1 MAAKLLTILLSG
13 YLLWGSSHALCV
25 YAQTT
30 AAADKPQETAAAD
43 PMNKPFTPPAPV
55 IEIKRLEAEEPVY
68 SIELRNVDLID
79 LFRVMAH
86 DYSLNMVVDSDVSG
100 TLTASFTNVSLEE
113 ALQTIAEMSNL
124 VVRKKGNII
133 RISLNLVTKTFTL
146 KNIEANKLL
155 SGQRAATGTAAGAA
169 TGTAAGAATGTAAGA
184 AALPGAAAASGT
196 AATTSLSNIYDLL
209 SDKGKILVGNQPNSI
224 MVIDY
229 PVNIEKVSMY
239 LDAVDLRMSSR
250 VFKLKY
256 LKAGEVVGDQ
266 QPGSSAAA
274 QTGSGGVPA
283 K

>member
-1 MAAKLLTILLSG
+1 MAAKLLTILLSS
-13 YLLWGSSHALCV
+13 YLLFGSSCV
-25 YAQTT
+25 ICARAQT
-30 AAADKPQETAAAD
+30 APAADKPQETAAAD
-43 PMNKPFTPPAPV
+43 PMNKPLTPPAPV

-86 DYSLNMVVDSDVSG
+86 DYSLNMVVDSDVTG

-124 VVRKKGNII
+124 VVKKKGNII
-133 RISLNLVTKTFTL
+133 RISLNLVTKTFIL
-146 KNIEANKLL
+146 KNIEAGKLL
-155 SGQRAATGTAAGAA
+155 SGQRST
-169 TGTAAGAATGTAAGA
+169 
-184 AALPGAAAASGT
+184 PGSSAASG
-196 AATTSLSNIYDLL
+196 ASSLSNIYDLL
-209 SDKGKILVGNQPNSI
+209 SIKGKILVGNQPNSI

-256 LKAGEVVGDQ
+256 LKAGEVVGDL
-266 QPGSSAAA
+266 QPGSPAAGQAAGGSA
-274 QTGSGGVPA
+274 

>member
-1 MAAKLLTILLSG
+1 MAAKLLTILLSS
-13 YLLWGSSHALCV
+13 YLLWGSGYELCV
-25 YAQTT
+25 WAQTA
-30 AAADKPQETAAAD
+30 AAADKPQENAAAD
-43 PMNKPFTPPAPV
+43 IMNKPLTPPAPV

-86 DYSLNMVVDSDVSG
+86 DYSLNMVVDSEVSG

-155 SGQRAATGTAAGAA
+155 SGQRTATAA
-169 TGTAAGAATGTAAGA
+169 
-184 AALPGAAAASGT
+184 PGAAAAP
-196 AATTSLSNIYDLL
+196 AAAAASSLSNIYDLL
-209 SDKGKILVGNQPNSI
+209 SNKGKILVGNQPNSI

-229 PVNIEKVSMY
+229 PINIDKISAY
-239 LDAVDLRMSSR
+239 LDAVDLSMSSR

>member
-1 MAAKLLTILLSG
+1 MSAKLFTILLSSF
-13 YLLWGSSHALCV
+13 LLWGPGYELCV
-25 YAQTT
+25 WAQTA
-30 AAADKPQETAAAD
+30 AAADKPQEKAAAD
-43 PMNKPFTPPAPV
+43 TMNKPLTPPAPV

-86 DYSLNMVVDSDVSG
+86 DYSLNMVVDSEVSG

-124 VVRKKGNII
+124 VVKKKGNII

-155 SGQRAATGTAAGAA
+155 SGLRTPSASGAGAA
-169 TGTAAGAATGTAAGA
+169 SGARAAPGSAAT
-184 AALPGAAAASGT
+184 S
-196 AATTSLSNIYDLL
+196 SLSNIYDLL

-229 PVNIEKVSMY
+229 PINIDKVSAY

>member
-1 MAAKLLTILLSG
+1 MAAKLLAILLSG
-13 YLLWGSSHALCV
+13 YLFYGSGYVLCV
-25 YAQTT
+25 CAQT
-30 AAADKPQETAAAD
+30 AASADKPQEKAAAD
-43 PMNKPFTPPAPV
+43 TMNKPLTPPAPV

-86 DYSLNMVVDSDVSG
+86 DYSLNMVVDSEVTG

-124 VVRKKGNII
+124 VVKKKGNII

-155 SGQRAATGTAAGAA
+155 SGQRSATA
-169 TGTAAGAATGTAAGA
+169 TGA
-184 AALPGAAAASGT
+184 AAAPGGAAAPGAAAALGLAAAPGS
-196 AATTSLSNIYDLL
+196 AATSSLSNIYDLL

-229 PVNIEKVSMY
+229 PTNIDKISAY

>member
-1 MAAKLLTILLSG
+1 MAVKILAILLSG
-13 YLLWGSSHALCV
+13 YLLYGSGYVLCV
-25 YAQTT
+25 CAQTA
-30 AAADKPQETAAAD
+30 AAADKPQEKASAD
-43 PMNKPFTPPAPV
+43 TMNKSLTPPAPV

-146 KNIEANKLL
+146 KNIEADKLL
-155 SGQRAATGTAAGAA
+155 SGQRAASASGAS
-169 TGTAAGAATGTAAGA
+169 
-184 AALPGAAAASGT
+184 AASGT
-196 AATTSLSNIYDLL
+196 AATSSLSNIYDLL
-209 SDKGKILVGNQPNSI
+209 SNKGKILVGNQPNSI

-256 LKAGEVVGDQ
+256 LKAGELVGAQ

-274 QTGSGGVPA
+274 QTASGGSA

>member
-1 MAAKLLTILLSG
+1 MAAKLLTVLLSG
-13 YLLWGSSHALCV
+13 YLLWGSGCV
-25 YAQTT
+25 FCAWTQTA
-30 AAADKPQETAAAD
+30 AAADKPQDTAAAD
-43 PMNKPFTPPAPV
+43 PMNKPLTPPAPV

-68 SIELRNVDLID
+68 SIELRNVELMD

-146 KNIEANKLL
+146 KNIEAAKLL
-155 SGQRAATGTAAGAA
+155 AGQRAATGTA
-169 TGTAAGAATGTAAGA
+169 TGA
-184 AALPGAAAASGT
+184 AAVPVAAAGSGT

-256 LKAGEVVGDQ
+256 LKAGEVVGDL

-274 QTGSGGVPA
+274 QTGSGGSA

>member
-1 MAAKLLTILLSG
+1 MAVKFLAILLSG
-13 YLLWGSSHALCV
+13 YLLCGSGYVLCV
-25 YAQTT
+25 WAQTA

-43 PMNKPFTPPAPV
+43 PMNKPLTPPAPV

-146 KNIEANKLL
+146 KNIEADKLL
-155 SGQRAATGTAAGAA
+155 SGQRAASVSGAGAA
-169 TGTAAGAATGTAAGA
+169 SGASAA
-184 AALPGAAAASGT
+184 PGT
-196 AATTSLSNIYDLL
+196 AATSSLSNIYDLL

-229 PVNIEKVSMY
+229 PINIEKVSMY

-274 QTGSGGVPA
+274 QTGSGGSA